1 MTTEDDVTFEPS
13 TIEDKSDRDIN
24 MTEKEGESRAT
35 NVAKKIIGALHN
47 VLRLLT
53 DKVKDGAQKA
63 YESVPAILRR
73 IDKHVA
79 EHDVTVQ
86 FSEHYI
92 RIVGNDVGLD
102 TFKADLKSIIDDTN
116 VEIEYERKK
125 GLDIHFQSAN
135 SEKEGDADKNSA
147 TN

>member
-13 TIEDKSDRDIN
+13 TVENGSDSGIN
-24 MTEKEGESRAT
+24 TPEKEGGSRAA
-35 NVAKKIIGALHN
+35 NALKRMIGALRS
-47 VLRLLT
+47 VLRLLV
-53 DKVKDGAQKA
+53 DKSKDGAQKP
-63 YESVPAILRR
+63 YESVPVILKR

-86 FSEHYI
+86 FSDHYI

-102 TFKADLKSIIDDTN
+102 TFKADLKSIIDDTD
-116 VEIEYERKK
+116 VEIKYKRKK
-125 GLDIHFQSAN
+125 GLDIHFQSAKP
-135 SEKEGDADKNSA
+135 EKEGEDDQNSA